1 MTMRDLFDDFD
12 ADNDNFEDWDTFPMT
27 FEDYAVSAMQ
37 TAIYPGALVYPV
49 LGLVGEAG
57 EVAEKLKKYFRDGE
71 HDDTALEEPMV
82 EMRSRMR
89 HEIAKELGDVL
100 WYVTAIAND
109 IGYQLEEI
117 AELNLE
123 KLQDRDRRGQLRGNG
138 DNR

>member
-12 ADNDNFEDWDTFPMT
+12 ADNDTFEDWDTFPMT

-71 HDDTALEEPMV
+71 HDDTALEEPMI

-100 WYVTAIAND
+100 WYVTAVAND

-123 KLQDRDRRGQLRGNG
+123 KLQDRDRRDQLRGNG